1 MCASTVEKTMPS
13 YEIFIDDD
21 RYSVPSLYLITATD
35 SARARAI
42 AERLWQDSKHHRG
55 VELRR
60 DGELVFGC
68 GTFEHRSGT
77 GEERRSA

>member
-1 MCASTVEKTMPS
+1 MPS

-68 GTFEHRSGT
+68 GTLGERTGPP